1 MKTNDNEFA
10 EASNEPIIVPTNKKV
25 LKQVWALY
33 LKGLDELIMKY
44 TLTLC

>member
-1 MKTNDNEFA
+1 MYG
-10 EASNEPIIVPTNKKV
+10 SNEPIIIPAYKKV
-25 LKQVWALY
+25 LKKIWGVY